1 VSAPPSVPCGSGTGA
16 KLFSLG
22 YNYPLSKR
30 TSLGVV
36 YSKLNNDAGGAYQF
50 YTNSAL
56 GNSGAAAVGAG
67 VDQSLVYLGLRHVF

>member
-1 VSAPPSVPCGSGTGA
+1 
-16 KLFSLG
+16 
-22 YNYPLSKR
+22 
-30 TSLGVV
+30 V